1 MSTFL
6 RGGDLPL
13 LDIARGKVRNASIRN
28 IFGTTGGVANIVTTE
43 FRTPWE
49 EASDYVFPTSAA
61 QLTLVSTSALD
72 TTQTVLIQGLDINFN
87 PISETKTLTGT
98 TPITTTNS
106 YYRVNDLVV
115 TAGNAVGNITL
126 GNGVRNFAVIL
137 AGTGRCQK
145 AVYTVPAGYTFFL
158 LRIDSF
164 CTDANGGK
172 AARFRNFLDSHINGT
187 HRELRVADTTF
198 FENMQILRQA
208 PFPYGE
214 TTDIKMQ
221 LRSLSGSTFGSV
233 FAEGVLLEENS
244 FSEWSTGY

>member
-28 IFGTTGGVANIVTTE
+28 IFGTVGSVANIITTE

-49 EASDYVFPTSAA
+49 EASDYTFPTSAA
-61 QLTLVSTSALD
+61 QLTLVSTDASD
-72 TTQTVLIQGLDINFN
+72 TTQTVLIQGLDADFN
-87 PISETKTLTGT
+87 PVSETKTLTGT

-106 YYRVNDLVV
+106 YFRVNDLIVISGNVV
-115 TAGNAVGNITL
+115 GDITL
-126 GNGVRNFAVIL
+126 GNGVNNYAVVL
-137 AGTGRCQK
+137 AGTGRNQA
-145 AVYTVPAGYTFFL
+145 AVYTVPAGHTFFL
-158 LRIDSF
+158 LRIDAF
-164 CTDANGGK
+164 CTDSNGGK
-172 AARFRNFLDSHINGT
+172 AARFRNFLDTHINGV

-208 PFPYGE
+208 PFAYGE

-233 FAEGVLLEENS
+233 FAEGILIAENAY
-244 FSEWSTGY
+244 SEWSAGY